1 MKLSN
6 WLTLIIVTGIIIA
19 ENNPITFSGQVR
31 QRFEMENK
39 DFEDSTGFNNKNY
52 LRTRIGMSYT
62 NNDVIT
68 FVQLQD
74 SRIFGTETS
83 TLTDGTADALDVH
96 QAYFNLKN
104 LYGMPLSAKV
114 GRFEAAYG
122 PQRLMG
128 AVGWHNIGRSFD
140 GVVFNFTNDFANVD
154 FFNLTEFIES
164 TTDYLPVYIPET
176 NTWET
181 DTIASKSQKN
191 VRGAY
196 AHLSLMEGHKTQAF
210 AIQDGDRMTFG
221 GYGKGAFT
229 GVSYELEFAMQNG
242 VESDDV
248 NYGGLMYGLNAGYK
262 IAGITLSAGMDFVSG
277 DDPTT
282 TDVNESFNTLYATNH
297 KYYGFM
303 DYFLN
308 LPDHTGGLGLQ
319 DIHVKLS
326 GLKFAGIGAKAA
338 FHIFNA
344 PQSDDSFGNELDITL
359 VKKYSENVKF
369 MAGYSMFI
377 PGTLKATDGAIGN
390 FAYLMTI
397 VNFKN

>member
-74 SRIFGTETS
+74 SRIFGTETN
-83 TLTDGTADALDVH
+83 TLKDGTADALDVH
-96 QAYFNLKN
+96 QAYFELKN
-104 LYGMPLSAKV
+104 IMGITNQLSAKV

-140 GVVFNFTNDFANVD
+140 GVVFNITNDFANVD
-154 FFNLTEFIES
+154 FFNLKQVEAGTVNDDDDF
-164 TTDYLPVYIPET
+164 
-176 NTWET
+176 
-181 DTIASKSQKN
+181 N

-221 GYGKGAFT
+221 GYGKGAFA

-242 VESDDV
+242 AESDDV
-248 NYGGLMYGLNAGYK
+248 KYGGMMYGLNAGYK
-262 IAGITLSAGMDFVSG
+262 IAGMTLSAGMDFVSG
-277 DDPTT
+277 DDTTT

-308 LPDHTGGLGLQ
+308 LPVHTGGLGLQ

-326 GLKFAGIGAKAA
+326 GLKFAGHTLKLAY
-338 FHIFNA
+338 HIFNA
-344 PQSDDSFGNELDITL
+344 DQSDDSFGHELDITL

-369 MAGYSMFI
+369 VAGYSMFI